1 MSQPWSHL
9 PNAVHIDRIL
19 AHAKQNPGAWDA
31 ARNAVWSAAWNAAW
45 SAARNAV
52 WSAISLPAWSA
63 AWRAARNAVCNAIS
77 LPAWNAAWDAITS
90 LIAWD
95 NSSELL
101 DMPADQVYT
110 WAALG
115 NPAARLMYPAVLVF
129 AQKEYSDAQSTSLE
143 MLDDKQTV

>member
-19 AHAKQNPGAWDA
+19 AHVKQNPGAWDA
-31 ARNAVWSAAWNAAW
+31 ARNAARNAAWN
-45 SAARNAV
+45 AARNAV
-52 WSAISLPAWSA
+52 WNATREVTWNAVWDA
-63 AWRAARNAVCNAIS
+63 AWDAARG
-77 LPAWNAAWDAITS
+77 AAWDAITS

-101 DMPADQVYT
+101 DMPVDQVYT

-115 NPAARLMYPAVLVF
+115 NPAAQLMYPAVLVF

-143 MLDDKQTV
+143 MLDDRKTV